1 MAIVTITL
9 KADNSVIDDGG
20 NYEEVSHANLDLAN
34 ADLVTREAYY
44 KKNRGNDGVVNVV
57 NQSDG
62 GAISVSPVRKED
74 A

>member
-1 MAIVTITL
+1 MATVTITL
-9 KADNSVIDDGG
+9 RANNSVIDDGG
-20 NYEEVSHANLDLAN
+20 NYEEVSHANLTLAN
-34 ADLVTREAYY
+34 ADLVTRKAYY
-44 KKNRGNDGVVNVV
+44 KRNRGEAGVVNVI

>member
-9 KADNSVIDDGG
+9 RANNSVVDDGG
-20 NYEEVSHANLDLAN
+20 NYEEVSHANLALAN
-34 ADLVTREAYY
+34 ADLVTRKAYY
-44 KKNRGNDGVVNVV
+44 KKNRGDDGIVNVV

-62 GAISVSPVRKED
+62 GAISVSPIRKED